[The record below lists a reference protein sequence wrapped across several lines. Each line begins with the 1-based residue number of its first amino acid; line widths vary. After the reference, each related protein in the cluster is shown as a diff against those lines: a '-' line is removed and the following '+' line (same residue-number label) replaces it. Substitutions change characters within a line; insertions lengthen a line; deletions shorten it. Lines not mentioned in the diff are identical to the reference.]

1 MIDEKLNN
9 LIEQGV
15 VVDLGEGVLGTPEKN
30 TERYQ
35 QLDMLAAP
43 VSQSLER
50 YFMTLALLAQQ
61 GSGNLTAEE
70 VVDLCHL
77 LGQRLSVLYA
87 DDIPDFFDRALFTS
101 FLNALIRLDYVQ
113 KDAETDVLTFDE
125 RINNIARHAHYILN
139 PDIMQ
144 ILQHVASLD
153 DEEIKHAIS
162 EINNKKMI
170 KFSRKR

>member
-1 MIDEKLNN
+1 MCIRDR
-9 LIEQGV
+9 
-15 VVDLGEGVLGTPEKN
+15 DLGDGVLGTPEKN
-30 TERYQ
+30 SEQYQ
-35 QLDMLAAP
+35 QLDMLATP

-50 YFMTLALLAQQ
+50 YFMSLALLAQQ
-61 GSGNLTAEE
+61 GSGNLTAEQ

-101 FLNALIRLDYVQ
+101 FLSTLIRLDYVQ
-113 KDAETDVLTFDE
+113 KDPETGVLTFDE
-125 RINNIARHAHYILN
+125 RINNIARHAHYILS

-144 ILQHVASLD
+144 ILQHVATL
-153 DEEIKHAIS
+153 DEEDINHAIS
-162 EINNKKMI
+162 EINNKKLS